1 MPHIISMKQQKFQN
15 YLEFQ
20 DLEMKDYPSHKIYYH
35 YKSAFGI
42 PVALSIIAFK
52 VANEYIME
60 LIHNLKCI
68 IYIIECVCQQ

>member
-1 MPHIISMKQQKFQN
+1 
-15 YLEFQ
+15 
-20 DLEMKDYPSHKIYYH
+20 MKDYPSHKIYYH

-60 LIHNLKCI
+60 LIHNLRCI